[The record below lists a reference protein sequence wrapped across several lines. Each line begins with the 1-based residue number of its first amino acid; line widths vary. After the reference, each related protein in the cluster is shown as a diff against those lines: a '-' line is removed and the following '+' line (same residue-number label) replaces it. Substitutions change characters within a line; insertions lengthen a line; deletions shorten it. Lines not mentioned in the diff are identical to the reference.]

1 MLRYCRSP
9 LLCLFPIAAFVLMLC
24 PTWLIDLQ
32 MNVFNANPMDVEF
45 MYDVNKMLG
54 TLCMI
59 VSFVLMIPTDRPS
72 EQPTPAT
79 PAMPS
84 QEDDGSTED
93 TSTSLS
99 NSCNRERCNKR
110 QDNNNMSESD
120 SHSRSYSQSHSQ
132 SHSQSCSVNRNNSR
146 NDNESDSRSYSYNLR
161 PNSRRMNGVSLD

>member
-45 MYDVNKMLG
+45 VYDVNKMLG

-72 EQPTPAT
+72 EQPTSATVTT

-110 QDNNNMSESD
+110 QDNSNMSESD
-120 SHSRSYSQSHSQ
+120 SRSHSQ
-132 SHSQSCSVNRNNSR
+132 SQSQSCSVNRNNSR